1 LSGKKVLCIF
11 LFSIYKVKY
20 SAGESK
26 LVQLNNQGRLMAL
39 AVSKGY
45 EGPFRNYDE
54 NKKVIE
60 ELFKEYKVWEK

>member
-1 LSGKKVLCIF
+1 
-11 LFSIYKVKY
+11 
-20 SAGESK
+20 
-26 LVQLNNQGRLMAL
+26 MAL